1 MESENTL
8 NTQECMNDYPL
19 VTIGITTYNNVRTQ
33 FDCEKVLRRGLDC
46 FVNQDYP
53 NLEILIQDDCSSDN
67 TFEVCKEYALKY
79 PCVKISRNEK
89 NLGIE
94 RNILHLT
101 EKVKGEFFL
110 WGCVDDLFDKSY
122 ITKCHQKLMLEPNKS
137 FCQSYIKTVYSNK
150 EVIDIYENIDIPH
163 TTEKVEELNQLIFKR
178 QDYKGKCSAVNPLI
192 HGLVRAKWVKLV
204 FGSSSLL
211 FYEVSL
217 PILLIWTGGLCVV
230 EEVLFS
236 NNAKTPFSERYPE
249 ASYVKKASSNFSIF
263 ICGLKILPYFIKT
276 YLQKDIKVSLGVVVK
291 TWGHLFYFFCL
302 KKIGTELK
310 TNSFNFLNK
319 FFPPIIS
326 LYRFFKR
333 LFQN

>member
-1 MESENTL
+1 MNT
-8 NTQECMNDYPL
+8 EKCMDDYPL
-19 VTIGITTYNNVRTQ
+19 ITIGITTYNNVQTQ
-33 FDCEKVLRRGLDC
+33 SNCEKMLRRGLDC
-46 FVNQDYP
+46 FIQQDYP
-53 NLEILIQDDCSSDN
+53 NLEIIIQDDFSSDN
-67 TFEVCKEYALKY
+67 TFEICKEYATKY
-79 PCVKISRNEK
+79 PYVKILRNEK

-94 RNILHLT
+94 GNIRHLT
-101 EKVKGEFFL
+101 GKVKGEFFL

-122 ITKCHQKLMLEPNKS
+122 ITKCHQRFMLEPNKS

-150 EVIDIYENIDIPH
+150 EEIDIYENIDIPH

-178 QDYKGKCSAVNPLI
+178 QDYKGKCSAINPLI
-192 HGLVRAKWVKLV
+192 HGLIRAKWLKLV
-204 FGSSSLL
+204 FGDSSLL

-230 EEVLFS
+230 EEVLFT
-236 NNAKTPFSERYPE
+236 NNAKIPFSERYPE

-276 YLQKDIKVSLGVVVK
+276 YFNGDIKVNLGVVIK
-291 TWGHLFYFFCL
+291 TWWYLFYFYYL
-302 KKIGTELK
+302 KKLGAELK
-310 TNSFNFLNK
+310 TNVFNFINK
-319 FFPPIIS
+319 NFPPLIS